1 MADSPGVWV
10 TRADLRALEQRLDQR
25 LSQIDAKLG
34 VIVAAQDDIN
44 AAVAQIQATM
54 TDVGNQVAQLGTDV
68 AAIQTALANL
78 PANVDTTALDAA
90 VAGLATT
97 QQNLDAA
104 VTSVTNI
111 VPPPAP

>member
-1 MADSPGVWV
+1 VWV

-34 VIVAAQDDIN
+34 EIVAAQDDIN
-44 AAVAQIQATM
+44 AAVAQVQATM
-54 TDVGNQVAQLGTDV
+54 TDVGNQVTQLGTDV
-68 AAIQTALANL
+68 TGIQAEITALQQQN
-78 PANVDTTALDAA
+78 PTVDTTALNAA
-90 VAGLATT
+90 VASLATT

-104 VTSVTNI
+104 VSSVAAI